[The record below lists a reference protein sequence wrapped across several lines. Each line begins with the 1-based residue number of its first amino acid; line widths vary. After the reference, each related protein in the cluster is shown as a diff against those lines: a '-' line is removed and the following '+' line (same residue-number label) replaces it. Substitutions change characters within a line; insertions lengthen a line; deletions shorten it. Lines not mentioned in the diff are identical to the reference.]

1 MLLEENILHLM
12 PNHSLKHF
20 NYKPNSYFSRIQ
32 VPLLHIKFVCTAK
45 ICSGSTGFSLCT
57 NPTAV
62 SLHFLQTNN
71 ANIECKNCK
80 KIFTV
85 GCL

>member
-1 MLLEENILHLM
+1 MANIKQTIFHDFLLKFQQSMFYTLFFV
-12 PNHSLKHF
+12 SLT
-20 NYKPNSYFSRIQ
+20 
-32 VPLLHIKFVCTAK
+32 VTAN
-45 ICSGSTGFSLCT
+45 ICSGSTGFHCGT

-80 KIFTV
+80 TIFTV

>member
-1 MLLEENILHLM
+1 M
-12 PNHSLKHF
+12 PHPFEKGHF
-20 NYKPNSYFSRIQ
+20 TPYRDNCPDLYWS
-32 VPLLHIKFVCTAK
+32 HTAK
-45 ICSGSTGFSLCT
+45 IYSGSTGFSLCT
-57 NPTAV
+57 NPTAL

>member
-1 MLLEENILHLM
+1 MRNMFFKGHLILIS
-12 PNHSLKHF
+12 PSV
-20 NYKPNSYFSRIQ
+20 SY
-32 VPLLHIKFVCTAK
+32 TAN

-62 SLHFLQTNN
+62 SLHFLQTTN

-80 KIFTV
+80 EIFTV

>member
-1 MLLEENILHLM
+1 MV
-12 PNHSLKHF
+12 SLVVEFLIRVSKISDTF
-20 NYKPNSYFSRIQ
+20 AY
-32 VPLLHIKFVCTAK
+32 TAK
-45 ICSGSTGFSLCT
+45 ICSGSTGFPLCT
-57 NPTAV
+57 NPTAL